1 MHFVTFEH
9 DGHRHV
15 GVAAEDQVIS
25 LKAAGFN
32 QLLEVLQ
39 GGAEAMQK
47 VSAFIGYSGSRIP
60 LSAVKLCAPI
70 PDPPKILC
78 MGLNYRDHA
87 EESRLEIPKYPVI
100 FPKYSNTVIGS
111 GDNIVLPKNSRKP
124 DYEAEFGFVI
134 GRRARHV
141 KAEDWRDY
149 VFGYMNCNDVS
160 ARDFQ
165 MAVSQWTM
173 GKNFDTFA
181 PMGPW
186 LVTADEIPDPHNLAI
201 TLTINGETLQSSNT
215 RELIFKIP
223 ETLAFLSG
231 VMTLEPGDVI
241 LTGTPAGVGF
251 GRKPPRWL
259 VPGDEVVVRVEGL
272 GELRNICIEELS

>member
-15 GVAAEDQVIS
+15 GVAVEDQVIS

-87 EESRLEIPKYPVI
+87 VESGLEIPKYPVI
-100 FPKYSNTVIGS
+100 FPKYDNTVIGP
-111 GDNIVLPKNSRKP
+111 GDRIVLPKNPASKSRSTP
-124 DYEAEFGFVI
+124 SSSPSTPI
-134 GRRARHV
+134 PS
-141 KAEDWRDY
+141 
-149 VFGYMNCNDVS
+149 S
-160 ARDFQ
+160 A
-165 MAVSQWTM
+165 A
-173 GKNFDTFA
+173 
-181 PMGPW
+181 
-186 LVTADEIPDPHNLAI
+186 AI
-201 TLTINGETLQSSNT
+201 TSCCPKTHVSRITKPSSV
-215 RELIFKIP
+215 L
-223 ETLAFLSG
+223 
-231 VMTLEPGDVI
+231 
-241 LTGTPAGVGF
+241 
-251 GRKPPRWL
+251 
-259 VPGDEVVVRVEGL
+259 
-272 GELRNICIEELS
+272 